1 MSVSKPIQLGLCCL
15 NITMR
20 EKKPSVFSSR
30 KMIIKSI
37 EEKGIDKLKE
47 KIIQNLKDT
56 LELIEYNELNGIKVF
71 RLSSELFPHKSNP
84 RVENYSFDFAKSLL
98 IEIGDKAR
106 KYNQRITF
114 HPGQYNVVGTPDLKC
129 FQQTINDLSYHC
141 EVLDLMNMNQDS
153 VMVVHGGG
161 IYGDKE
167 LTKERWCKQFYELP
181 DNVRKRLVLEN
192 CERCFSIQDCLDIA
206 DKINIPVVFDTHHYS
221 CYKMLHLNEKLELP
235 EYYIPK
241 ILDTWTKRNIKPKFH
256 VSEQGSGRCGH
267 HSDYINEIPE
277 YLLRIPDIYN
287 INIDIMI
294 EAKKK
299 ELAIFNLYKKYPKL
313 NCKIYPQ
320 NNKIKF
326 IVKEKA
332 IPKEQIKKIKFI
344 IKKP

>member
-1 MSVSKPIQLGLCCL
+1 
-15 NITMR
+15 MR

-71 RLSSELFPHKSNP
+71 RLSRELFPHKSNP

-313 NCKIYPQ
+313 NCKIYPK
-320 NNKIKF
+320 NNNIKF

>member
-313 NCKIYPQ
+313 NCKIYPK

>member
-15 NITMR
+15 NTTMR

-71 RLSSELFPHKSNP
+71 RLSRELFPHKSNP

-313 NCKIYPQ
+313 NCKIYPK
-320 NNKIKF
+320 NNNIKF

>member
-15 NITMR
+15 NTTMR

-71 RLSSELFPHKSNP
+71 RLSRELFPHKSNP

-313 NCKIYPQ
+313 NCKIYPK
-320 NNKIKF
+320 NNNIKF

-344 IKKP
+344 IKKI

>member
-1 MSVSKPIQLGLCCL
+1 MSETKPIQLGLCCL

-256 VSEQGSGRCGH
+256 VSEQGNGRCGH

-313 NCKIYPQ
+313 NCKIYPK